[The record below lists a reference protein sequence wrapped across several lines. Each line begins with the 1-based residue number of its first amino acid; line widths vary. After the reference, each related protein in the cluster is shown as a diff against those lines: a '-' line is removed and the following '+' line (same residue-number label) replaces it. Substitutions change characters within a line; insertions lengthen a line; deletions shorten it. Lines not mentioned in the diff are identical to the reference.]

1 MELKLIDIDFE
12 NTPESFLA
20 RIDYRETQDGQGMEF
35 LPGELVFTDAK
46 EDMGKAE
53 TGGVLC

>member
-20 RIDYRETQDGQGMEF
+20 RIDYRETGGSGEGEGEF
-35 LPGELVFTDAK
+35 QAGELVF
-46 EDMGKAE
+46 
-53 TGGVLC
+53 